1 MSKQPIPVIRA
12 IFGNSNNIERELNEL
27 TYQFPYEMVYCWGED
42 NYDLMR
48 KYSKNVHLVS
58 GEKFDLVNSEMEHV
72 LKLVASSLAYEH
84 YGEHLLLDWDVG
96 LDPNYVKERPDGTL
110 DMKEFWKQVRQHK
123 ISMPLYA
130 WWLDKSDYYQATK
143 KPAKSPIVGGD
154 AKIVEA
160 VRKYGWRYKDMW
172 VVPNAC
178 WIYTDGEI
186 NIGKELLDYVFKHD
200 IKALVEEIGMKE
212 WTGMTLEDYI
222 VNHQPIPM
230 FGKHGMYGHYSDE
243 ELDLQSYIKE
253 FVNVKPML
261 KHI

>member
-1 MSKQPIPVIRA
+1 M
-12 IFGNSNNIERELNEL
+12 GC
-27 TYQFPYEMVYCWGED
+27 TY
-42 NYDLMR
+42 
-48 KYSKNVHLVS
+48 
-58 GEKFDLVNSEMEHV
+58 
-72 LKLVASSLAYEH
+72 
-84 YGEHLLLDWDVG
+84 
-96 LDPNYVKERPDGTL
+96 
-110 DMKEFWKQVRQHK
+110 
-123 ISMPLYA
+123 
-130 WWLDKSDYYQATK
+130 
-143 KPAKSPIVGGD
+143 
-154 AKIVEA
+154 
-160 VRKYGWRYKDMW
+160 
-172 VVPNAC
+172 AC

-253 FVNVKPML
+253 LVNVKPML